1 MTVDEELAR
10 LEENL
15 RRLKIEYE
23 VYFNGGSKRPPRD
36 TVYRVDSTIK
46 KFSNEASNLS
56 IGQRF
61 KFNQLVQRYAV
72 HSDLWRRKLREREEG
87 REQVGPVRGEA
98 GAFATRES
106 WEVVVADPE
115 GEGEKVGQ
123 VVEALMAAER
133 QSSEPPEVIDPMA
146 LADAA
151 RERIRQ
157 VKESTGARRV
167 RVSVSVRQGKVS
179 FDVVPSD

>member
-36 TVYRVDSTIK
+36 TLYRVDSTIK
-46 KFSNEASNLS
+46 KFSNEAANLS

-72 HSDLWRRKLREREEG
+72 HSDLWRRKLREKEEG
-87 REQVGPVRGEA
+87 RELVVSAQAEA
-98 GAFATRES
+98 GASVAAC
-106 WEVVVADPE
+106 EVVVADPE
-115 GEGEKVGQ
+115 GESEKLGQ
-123 VVEALMAAER
+123 VVEALMAAQR
-133 QSSEPPEVIDPMA
+133 QSREPPKVIDPLV

-157 VKESTGARRV
+157 VKHATGARQV

-179 FDVVPSD
+179 FEVVPSD

>member
-36 TVYRVDSTIK
+36 TLYRVDSTIK

-56 IGQRF
+56 IAQRF

-72 HSDLWRRKLREREEG
+72 HSDLWRRKLRGKEEG
-87 REQVGPVRGEA
+87 WESAGPATGQPGAPGVRA
-98 GAFATRES
+98 S
-106 WEVVVADPE
+106 CEVVVGDPQ
-115 GEGEKVGQ
+115 GEGEKIGQ

-157 VKESTGARRV
+157 VKEATGARRV
-167 RVSVSVRQGKVS
+167 RVSVSVRQGKVE

>member
-46 KFSNEASNLS
+46 KFSNEAANLS

-72 HSDLWRRKLREREEG
+72 HSDLWRRKLREKEEG
-87 REQVGPVRGEA
+87 RELVVSAEAEA
-98 GAFATRES
+98 GASVDRAAC
-106 WEVVVADPE
+106 EVVVADPE
-115 GEGEKVGQ
+115 GESEKLGQ

-133 QSSEPPEVIDPMA
+133 QSREPPEVIDPMA
-146 LADAA
+146 IADTA

-157 VKESTGARRV
+157 VKQATGARQV
-167 RVSVSVRQGKVS
+167 RVSVSVRQGKVA